1 MRKTFLVLFAVS
13 VLSASFSLNADGA
26 DFQVYPGAKVDEK
39 ATQESR
45 EAARAAK
52 MTNVRS
58 TIYTTSDSFEK
69 VASFYKGISKEYSMP
84 RASGTSGKPKK
95 YEKYELWE
103 AFFIFDGA
111 QDLSTSKLWIKV
123 QRPFIGEEV
132 REVTAIVVSE
142 RK

>member
-1 MRKTFLVLFAVS
+1 MRKTFLVLFAVA
-13 VLSASFSLNADGA
+13 VLSASFALSADGA

-58 TIYTTSDSFEK
+58 TVYTTPDSFQK
-69 VASFYKGISKEYSMP
+69 VASFYKSIAKEYSMP